1 MLSGVL
7 FLVMK
12 PKESAMKD
20 YCYIVRVGKRFV
32 GDLGGMTAR
41 GSRTGTKCPGEHRQ
55 TVLFTQI
62 SLAYQPRCRAA

>member
-1 MLSGVL
+1 
-7 FLVMK
+7 
-12 PKESAMKD
+12 MKD

-62 SLAYQPRCRAA
+62 SLAYQPPCHAA